1 MGSRMSSTVLAQIK
15 GLEFSV
21 HALAQFAEISFY
33 GLDGVVIGAL
43 EETAGDVGDESLDLV
58 YLR

>member
-1 MGSRMSSTVLAQIK
+1 MSSTVLAQIK
-15 GLEFSV
+15 GLEFSF
-21 HALAQFAEISFY
+21 HALAQFAEISFW
-33 GLDGVVIGAL
+33 GLDGAVIGAL